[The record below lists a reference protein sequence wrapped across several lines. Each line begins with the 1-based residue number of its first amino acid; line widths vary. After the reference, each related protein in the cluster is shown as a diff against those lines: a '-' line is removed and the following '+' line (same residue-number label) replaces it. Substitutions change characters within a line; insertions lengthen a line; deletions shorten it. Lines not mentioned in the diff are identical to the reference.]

1 MADTA
6 NRQAFMSA
14 LWNFDISRM
23 SDGKSRKRTAQP
35 DGLAEYG
42 VQGYP
47 YYSIIPGSCKCAEN
61 PSGDGHGFCIER

>member
-14 LWNFDISRM
+14 LWNFDICRM

-47 YYSIIPGSCKCAEN
+47 YYSI
-61 PSGDGHGFCIER
+61 